1 MDKSTLLH
9 KLTGTIAPIQITE
22 RENIL
27 IDKCLVEI
35 NQREE
40 QLKQSA
46 ELLNAYG
53 DRIEKADKELAELR
67 KFRKSIIDNSKAL
80 LEDI

>member
-22 RENIL
+22 RENII

-40 QLKQSA
+40 QLKQSS

-67 KFRKSIIDNSKAL
+67 RFRKSIIDNSKAL
-80 LEDI
+80 LEDT